1 MNFSTTLQSL
11 TVSVSFALA
20 AFASVA
26 PAQAASESRPGC
38 TPALWSEVKMLARD
52 CAHDRKTGRGCT
64 YIKIYSGGRSAAFY
78 LGDDLYRVRMEESA
92 FSDGGDLDDLYIER
106 EDGCQLTR
114 KNVPAFGDI
123 LAALAR

>member
-1 MNFSTTLQSL
+1 MNFSTTLKSL

-20 AFASVA
+20 ACAFVA
-26 PAQAASESRPGC
+26 PAHAETESRPGC
-38 TPALWSEVKMLARD
+38 SPALWTEVKMLARD
-52 CAHDRKTGRGCT
+52 CARDLKTGRGCT
-64 YIKIYSGGRSAAFY
+64 YIKVYSTGRSAAFY

-92 FSDGGDLDDLYIER
+92 YSDGGDLDDLYIER
-106 EDGCQLTR
+106 EDGCRLTR